1 MRCGSTY
8 LIVLFPCRI
17 WETYGTKVMIST
29 ADITTRTGCEKLL
42 QESMQMGPIG
52 GIFNLAVSL
61 QDSILENQTVEKFM
75 ACMAPKAGATQ
86 HLDELSRRMCPQL
99 RYFVIFSSVSCGR
112 GNAGQSN
119 YGMANSVMER
129 IIERR
134 VAHGLPGKAI
144 QWGAVGEVGLVA
156 DMTEDK
162 LDMEIGGTLQQR
174 ISSCLTELDALL
186 TTEPAIVA
194 SMVVAEKRI
203 GSGGKDN
210 IIESVLNI
218 MGIRDIKSISMTA
231 SLSEVGMDSLMAVEI
246 KQTLEREF
254 EIFLTPQDLR
264 SLTFAKLQ
272 EFADAQLKEGTDN
285 VKLKLASEKK
295 LDVFHQMLRN
305 MGDESTSDKMLLR
318 LHSKNLTE
326 KFNSCLLIVP
336 GIEGVAGSTWHSVA
350 AAINLPTFVLQ
361 LQQTIDA
368 TSVPEIVQRVIE
380 VCGLWRI
387 MLKS

>member
-1 MRCGSTY
+1 
-8 LIVLFPCRI
+8 
-17 WETYGTKVMIST
+17 MISI
-29 ADITTRTGCEKLL
+29 ADIATRSGCEQLL
-42 QESMQMGPIG
+42 NESLQMGPIG

-61 QDSILENQTVEKFM
+61 QDSILENQTVEKFVQ
-75 ACMAPKAGATQ
+75 CMAPKAYATK
-86 HLDELSRRMCPQL
+86 HLDELSRCMCPQL

-134 VAHGLPGKAI
+134 VALGIPGKAI

-156 DMTEDK
+156 DMAEDK

-174 ISSCLTELDALL
+174 ISSCLTELDALV
-186 TTEPAIVA
+186 TNEQPIVA
-194 SMVVAEKRI
+194 SMVVAEKRV

-210 IIESVLNI
+210 IIESVLHI

-231 SLSEVGMDSLMAVEI
+231 TLSEVGMDSLMAVEI

-272 EFADAQLKEGTDN
+272 EFADSQTKEGTDN
-285 VKLKLASEKK
+285 VKLKLASENKM
-295 LDVFHQMLRN
+295 DVFHQMLRN
-305 MGDESTSDKMLLR
+305 MGDEASSEKMLLR
-318 LHSKNLTE
+318 LQSKCLSE
-326 KFNSCLLIVP
+326 KLNSCLLIVP
-336 GIEGVAGSTWHSVA
+336 GIEGVAGTTWHTMA
-350 AAINLPTFVLQ
+350 ASLNLPTFVLQ

-368 TSVPEIVQRVIE
+368 KSVPEIAQKVIE
-380 VCGLWRI
+380 VCNRKI
-387 MLKS
+387 RKKN